1 MIQNRAKMF
10 VSIAGIFILLAI
22 IFFVI
27 AGNKAS
33 ENSTERVDT
42 QLLDYIEKTVCLPA
56 SASNR
61 TTVCAA
67 KVIGDDRNHL
77 YLYVY
82 KAEYYYQDQKL
93 SRIGVEMV
101 PLSLEIERSG
111 DEIDIIG
118 HALPAEGAQYGSS
131 MRDIFPNSIIE
142 KISLLTQDDFAHIE
156 ALADDRAKLMLDYG
170 HSGNILV
177 DDFYN

>member
-1 MIQNRAKMF
+1 MQNRTKMF
-10 VSIAGIFILLAI
+10 VSIAGIIILLAI

-27 AGNKAS
+27 AGNNTS
-33 ENSTERVDT
+33 ENSMDRVDA

-93 SRIGVEMV
+93 SRIGVELF

-111 DEIDIIG
+111 DDVDIVG
-118 HALPAEGAQYGSS
+118 HALPADGTQYGSS
-131 MRDIFPNSIIE
+131 IRDIFPNSIIE
-142 KISLLTQDDFAHIE
+142 KMSLLTQDDFTYLE
-156 ALADDRAKLMLDYG
+156 DLADDRAKLVLD
-170 HSGNILV
+170 
-177 DDFYN
+177 

>member
-1 MIQNRAKMF
+1 MQNRTKMF
-10 VSIAGIFILLAI
+10 VSIAGIIILLAI

-27 AGNKAS
+27 AGNNTS
-33 ENSTERVDT
+33 ENSMDRVDA

-93 SRIGVEMV
+93 SRIGVELF

-111 DEIDIIG
+111 DDVDIVG
-118 HALPAEGAQYGSS
+118 HALPADGTQYGSS

-142 KISLLTQDDFAHIE
+142 KMSLLTQDDFTYLE
-156 ALADDRAKLMLDYG
+156 DLADDRAKLVLD
-170 HSGNILV
+170 
-177 DDFYN
+177 

>member
-1 MIQNRAKMF
+1 MQNRTKTF
-10 VSIAGIFILLAI
+10 VSIAGIIILLAI

-27 AGNKAS
+27 AGNNTS
-33 ENSTERVDT
+33 ENSMDRVDA

-93 SRIGVEMV
+93 SRIGVEMF

-111 DEIDIIG
+111 DEVDIVG
-118 HALPAEGAQYGSS
+118 HASPAEGTQYGSS
-131 MRDIFPNSIIE
+131 MRDIFPNSVIE
-142 KISLLTQDDFAHIE
+142 KISLLTQDDFAYLE
-156 ALADDRAKLMLDYG
+156 ALADDRAKLVLD
-170 HSGNILV
+170 
-177 DDFYN
+177 

>member
-1 MIQNRAKMF
+1 MQNRTKMF
-10 VSIAGIFILLAI
+10 VSIAGIIILLAI

-27 AGNKAS
+27 AGNNTS
-33 ENSTERVDT
+33 ENSMDRVDA

-77 YLYVY
+77 YMYVY

-93 SRIGVEMV
+93 SRIGVELF

-111 DEIDIIG
+111 DDVDIVG
-118 HALPAEGAQYGSS
+118 HALPADGTQYGSS

-142 KISLLTQDDFAHIE
+142 KMSLLTQDDFTYLE
-156 ALADDRAKLMLDYG
+156 DLADDRAKLVLD
-170 HSGNILV
+170 
-177 DDFYN
+177 